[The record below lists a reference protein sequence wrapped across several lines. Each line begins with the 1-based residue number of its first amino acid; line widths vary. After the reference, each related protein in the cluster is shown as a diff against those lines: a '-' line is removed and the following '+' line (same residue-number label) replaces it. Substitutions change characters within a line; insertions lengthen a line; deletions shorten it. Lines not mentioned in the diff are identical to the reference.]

1 MDEDADLAVSSAQL
15 LAGAASRLMRAL
27 GGNGASWAGAL
38 ARATDRALETAQ
50 VVSGHVGGRTV
61 GAELQVVVD
70 LLEASRREAELQ
82 ASSDL
87 VAITLEL
94 EAAQRCL
101 HASTAGTE
109 GGAHGV
115 CGAASRSLA
124 ALADATDLVLSEI
137 APVLDA
143 GATENGIPTGG
154 ARVLEAEPRV
164 LEEEL
169 RAVRRDLLLVQKALC
184 GTASVRRRVDLN
196 GTNVCGS
203 SHGNNNQSQ
212 RSPVWTLPRRGSR
225 TGGFQDNGA
234 TWTGSPLWSEAGR
247 WVAGNAGAGVG
258 NVPWRKAGG
267 GVYNKTFEWGGDYP
281 VFGLSSSGNA
291 AGNSNVRGQQPSLW
305 ADRERKSANFQKSRD
320 FSNHHLEDS
329 LGGGSDALASP
340 PVTAAEVGV
349 YFLFLKRQIDL
360 GILPKPLFFCDIHC
374 GCTAAQGFMHTP
386 PQGMSFMQTPP
397 QGMSCRPKV
406 RTAPNKARHA

>member
-50 VVSGHVGGRTV
+50 MVCGHVGGRTV

-115 CGAASRSLA
+115 YGAASRSLA

-143 GATENGIPTGG
+143 GATGNGIPTGG
-154 ARVLEAEPRV
+154 ARVLQAEQRM
-164 LEEEL
+164 LGEEL

-196 GTNVCGS
+196 VTNVCGS

-212 RSPVWTLPRRGSR
+212 RSPAWTLPRRGSR
-225 TGGFQDNGA
+225 AGDFQDDGA
-234 TWTGSPLWSEAGR
+234 TWTGSPLSSEAGR

-281 VFGLSSSGNA
+281 VFGLSSLGNA
-291 AGNSNVRGQQPSLW
+291 AGNGNVRGQQPPLW
-305 ADRERKSANFQKSRD
+305 ADRESESANFRKSRD
-320 FSNHHLEDS
+320 FSNYHLEDN
-329 LGGGSDALASP
+329 LGGGSHALASP
-340 PVTAAEVGV
+340 PATSAEVGV
-349 YFLFLKRQIDL
+349 YFLFFKRQIDF
-360 GILPKPLFFCDIHC
+360 GILPKPLFFCGIHC
-374 GCTAAQGFMHTP
+374 GCAAAQAL
-386 PQGMSFMQTPP
+386 MQSPH
-397 QGMSCRPKV
+397 QGMSCRTKV